1 LKIYGVMVI
10 GCGYIGLQH
19 LEDIYYRENI
29 RLIAVADTDER
40 AARFAARKFNAESF
54 GTDYRRFLSD
64 ERIDIVIIA
73 TYTSSHLEILK
84 DCLEHGKHVL
94 CEKPIAETRE
104 KGMAF
109 VDLVKQSGSRVLV
122 AHILRHNQTYRRVRE
137 LIQSGEIGELKV
149 ARMVQNHHAMDW
161 ERYRRLLEDST
172 PVLDCGVHYIDVLQ
186 WFTSSR
192 VCEVSGIGARICE
205 DSPNFNYTLMTFR
218 LENGCVGY
226 YEAGW
231 GKQVAARNIKEFI
244 GTKGYIS
251 LTMKDLRFENREE
264 GDLITVYNSETGEY
278 RHINMNVP
286 YKDMYGQLCT
296 LIDMIEQGSPGNPTI
311 DEVYSAFNV
320 AVTAQEA
327 ILQNAVLQVSL

>member
-1 LKIYGVMVI
+1 MLV

-40 AARFAARKFNAESF
+40 AARFAARKFNAEKF
-54 GTDYRRFLSD
+54 GTDYRRFLKDS
-64 ERIDIVIIA
+64 RIDIVIIA

-109 VDLVKQSGSRVLV
+109 VNLVKQSGPKVLV
-122 AHILRHNQTYRRVRE
+122 AHILRHNQTYRKVRE

-172 PVLDCGVHYIDVLQ
+172 PILDCGVHYIDVLQ

-192 VCEVSGIGARICE
+192 ICEVSGIGTKTCE

-218 LENGCVGY
+218 LENGCIGY

-231 GKQVAARNIKEFI
+231 GRQISARNLKEFI

-251 LTMKDLRFENREE
+251 LTLKDQRTENREE
-264 GDLITVYNSETGEY
+264 GDLITVYSSDTGEY

-286 YKDMYGQLCT
+286 YKDMYGQLCA
-296 LIDMIEQGSPGNPTI
+296 LIDMIEQDSPGNPTI

-327 ILQNAVLQVSL
+327 ILNNTVLKVSL